1 MLRKRPYLFLWFL
14 AAILCMAYGISYLFQ
29 IDTNFSLTVSDVY
42 VVVAHS
48 QLFLLFALWLLLCG
62 FGYFVLGRYKITPVY
77 SLTKLHI
84 LFTLLTFFIII
95 IDQFTNHNSL
105 ETVLVWVAILLFPI
119 AQIIYFINIIAATVL
134 NLQENTV

>member
-1 MLRKRPYLFLWFL
+1 MLRKKPYLLLWFL

-84 LFTLLTFFIII
+84 LFTLLTFFIIV

-119 AQIIYFINIIAATVL
+119 AQIIYFINRH
-134 NLQENTV
+134 